1 VYKLNSGPPQPA
13 DWKITQYRGN
23 KTLNVL
29 DTQSS
34 AAEPARPGRNGEAI
48 EGTTDREFELGLWL
62 RGLEA
67 FCSIGRLAFP
77 QNPKH
82 ATTHDY
88 KNECRITQAVLL
100 RSSELAFEIE
110 RQSSTTF
117 DERAINFASTTIKTL
132 LTLNAA
138 LLRSDSLAFDEWQ
151 AWSRLAADRIR
162 KTDVYQFFEADFRR
176 SGTSFLPNRLRELLD
191 SERLSVAE
199 RRDLAAF
206 LPSFGGILKSLEIVG
221 RMLRDDEPM
230 KPTLAVFAFVYEAA
244 NELISDI
251 NVRLDRFEDESSE
264 LFGMLDAA
272 SYTISIEIKKAFSYE
287 LSSVIGLR
295 SASSIFAR
303 IESAYGVLND
313 NIQQLCTGFARLAEP
328 GINAIDIFPVF
339 HQKLNQSVELRG
351 RLWEILSIVRE
362 LETEP
367 TAKGL
372 AGLRTELKRFLTEP
386 VSFLFYKDRETFER
400 FCTEIAITSEIT
412 DAGPVLHRFSAYL
425 ETLFGQICIRAV
437 LSNHPFD
444 HK

>member
-1 VYKLNSGPPQPA
+1 M
-13 DWKITQYRGN
+13 
-23 KTLNVL
+23 NVL
-29 DTQSS
+29 DTS
-34 AAEPARPGRNGEAI
+34 AAETTHAPGKKGDSLGAGNGVSNR
-48 EGTTDREFELGLWL
+48 TTDEEFELGLWL

-82 ATTHDY
+82 AATHDF

-100 RSSELAFEIE
+100 RASELAFEIE
-110 RQSSTTF
+110 RDNSGTYDQ
-117 DERAINFASTTIKTL
+117 RAINFASTTIKTL

-176 SGTSFLPNRLRELLD
+176 SGTYFLPDRLKELLD
-191 SERLSVAE
+191 SERLSDSE
-199 RRDLAAF
+199 RRDLGAF
-206 LPSFGGILKSLEIVG
+206 LPSFGGILRSLEIVG
-221 RMLRDDEPM
+221 RMLRNDEPM
-230 KPTLAVFAFVYEAA
+230 KQTLAVFAFIYEAA

-251 NVRLDRFEDESSE
+251 NVRLDRFDDESSE

-313 NIQQLCTGFARLAEP
+313 NIQQLCAGFARLAEP

-339 HQKLNQSVELRG
+339 HQKLDQSIELRR
-351 RLWEILSIVRE
+351 RLWEILTIVRK
-362 LETEP
+362 LESDA
-367 TAKGL
+367 TANGL
-372 AGLRTELKRFLTEP
+372 VGLRGELKQFLSEP

-400 FCTEIAITSEIT
+400 FCTEIAITSEVT
-412 DAGPVLHRFSAYL
+412 EAGPVLHRFSAYL

-444 HK
+444 QQ

>member
-1 VYKLNSGPPQPA
+1 LETKASATNAASKKSQSIA
-13 DWKITQYRGN
+13 AGN
-23 KTLNVL
+23 GVL
-29 DTQSS
+29 QQTSDQ
-34 AAEPARPGRNGEAI
+34 
-48 EGTTDREFELGLWL
+48 EFELGLWL
-62 RGLEA
+62 RSLEA

-82 ATTHDY
+82 AATHDF
-88 KNECRITQAVLL
+88 KNECRITHAVLL
-100 RSSELAFEIE
+100 RTSELAFDVE
-110 RQSSTTF
+110 RQDSGTF
-117 DERAINFASTTIKTL
+117 DQRAIRSASATIKTL
-132 LTLNAA
+132 LTLNSA
-138 LLRSDSLAFDEWQ
+138 LLRSNSLAFDEWQ

-162 KTDVYQFFEADFRR
+162 KTDVYQFFEADFRQ
-176 SGTSFLPNRLRELLD
+176 SGASFLPKRLTDLLESD
-191 SERLSVAE
+191 RLSASE
-199 RRDLAAF
+199 RRDLTAF
-206 LPSFGGILKSLEIVG
+206 LPSFGGILRSLEIIG
-221 RMLRDDEPM
+221 RMLRNDEPM
-230 KPTLAVFAFVYEAA
+230 KQTLAIFAFIYEAA

-251 NVRLDRFEDESSE
+251 NVRLDRFDDETSE

-313 NIQQLCTGFARLAEP
+313 NIQQLSAGFARLAEP

-339 HQKLNQSVELRG
+339 HQKLDQSLELRS
-351 RLWEILSIVRE
+351 RLWEILCIVRQ
-362 LETEP
+362 LESDSSAE
-367 TAKGL
+367 GL
-372 AGLRTELKRFLTEP
+372 VGLRVELKKFLTEP

-412 DAGPVLHRFSAYL
+412 EAGPVLHRFSAYL

-444 HK
+444 HQ